1 MTIKTK
7 NPELSELKKMDYI
20 KHMQYKDD
28 LLSLT
33 VNDASSHLQKI
44 LEKVGEAENVEL
56 HSPTLH
62 DVFLKLTGRQMRED
76 SEEGEGGWMTRSMNS
91 GNK

>member
-7 NPELSELKKMDYI
+7 NPELSELEKMDYI
-20 KHMQYKDD
+20 KHVQYKNNF
-28 LLSLT
+28 LSLT
-33 VNDASSHLQKI
+33 VNDAGSHLQKI

-56 HSPTLH
+56 HSPTLN

-76 SEEGEGGWMTRSMNS
+76 SEEAEGGWMTRTLNS
-91 GNK
+91 GNR